1 MNQNNLLKIEENE
14 QDFQSQKHFYELLEN
29 TVGSMKTYYNK
40 RLKGKDSVPEI
51 GRGTSSMNSKKPL
64 ENNDVAPNYG
74 DILIKMEDED
84 PKAENEKLSK
94 DQSSINNSD
103 TLKSINDDYD
113 ERVKEK
119 VLKIKK
125 ENNQIIKIE
134 INDSKEEI
142 KTLEEYYEKY

>member
-1 MNQNNLLKIEENE
+1 
-14 QDFQSQKHFYELLEN
+14 
-29 TVGSMKTYYNK
+29 MKTYYNK

-51 GRGTSSMNSKKPL
+51 GRVTSSMNSKKPL
-64 ENNDVAPNYG
+64 EIKDVAPNYG

-94 DQSSINNSD
+94 DQSSRNNSN

-119 VLKIKK
+119 VFKIKK
-125 ENNQIIKIE
+125 ETNQIIKI
-134 INDSKEEI
+134 
-142 KTLEEYYEKY
+142 